1 MTNEAPIHTAL
12 LRGPRTRRSAAQL
25 LAEARARVEPAHRAV
40 IEVLPAEIRHVAG
53 YHIGWWDA
61 HGRPA
66 DCMGK
71 AVRPT
76 LTLASARAAGRL
88 ADPAEAARA
97 AVAAAVAVELVHD
110 FSLLHDDVMDEDL
123 SRRHRTAAWAVFGTP
138 RAILVGDVLLAAAL
152 QVMAAEGSAGSRSVE
167 VLTAAVQD
175 LAAGQSADLAF
186 EKRGEV
192 SLAECLAMAEGK
204 TGALL
209 GAACQLGAMAA
220 GAEDGVAACY
230 REFGRQLGLAF
241 QLIDDVLGIWGDPKV
256 TGKPVGS
263 DLRARKKSLP
273 VVAALASGTVA
284 GEHLAWLYRRDE
296 ALDQQA
302 VAHATRLIEQAG
314 GRDWTAA
321 EARRRTEAALSA
333 LTRAEPDSDAEDD
346 LRTLAALMTRRD
358 H

>member
-1 MTNEAPIHTAL
+1 MTSEAPIQAAPFP
-12 LRGPRTRRSAAQL
+12 GPRRRQSVAQL
-25 LAEARARVEPAHRAV
+25 FTEARARVESAHRAV

-61 HGRPA
+61 AGRPS
-66 DCMGK
+66 DRMGK

-76 LTLASARAAGRL
+76 LTLASARAAGPISN
-88 ADPAEAARA
+88 AAEAGRA

-110 FSLLHDDVMDEDL
+110 FSLLHDDVMDKDL
-123 SRRHRTAAWAVFGTP
+123 SRRHRTSAWAVFGTS

-152 QVMAAEGSAGSRSVE
+152 QVMAADGTAGARGMA

-175 LAAGQSADLAF
+175 LAAGQSADLTF
-186 EKRGEV
+186 GERGEV
-192 SLAECLAMAEGK
+192 SLLECLAMAEGK

-220 GAEDGVAACY
+220 GANDDVAACY
-230 REFGRQLGLAF
+230 RDFGRQLGLAF
-241 QLIDDVLGIWGDPKV
+241 QLVDDALGIWGDPKV

-273 VVAALASGTVA
+273 VVAALASGTAA
-284 GEHLAWLYRRDE
+284 GKHLAWLYRREE

-321 EARRRTEAALSA
+321 ETRRRTEAALAA
-333 LTRAEPDSDAEDD
+333 LERAAPDPAAESD
-346 LRTLAALMTRRD
+346 LRTLAILMTSRD